1 MGILVFMNL
10 VDETERKVLLQDLKR
25 LDAKKES
32 LTKQLKETN
41 QEIDKLEK
49 KLILCVVP
57 VLNHRKCRCEFAK
70 KCKPSDTFKV
80 EMWKLV

>member
-1 MGILVFMNL
+1 MLRGVFMNL
-10 VDETERKVLLQDLKR
+10 VDETERNVLLQDLKR

-49 KLILCVVP
+49 KLKDLS
-57 VLNHRKCRCEFAK
+57 RK
-70 KCKPSDTFKV
+70 
-80 EMWKLV
+80 

>member
-1 MGILVFMNL
+1 MKTTWCSVTPREGSIPGNYKGVNKEIIMNL
-10 VDETERKVLLQDLKR
+10 IDETERNVLLQDLKR

-49 KLILCVVP
+49 KLKDLS
-57 VLNHRKCRCEFAK
+57 RK
-70 KCKPSDTFKV
+70 
-80 EMWKLV
+80 

>member
-1 MGILVFMNL
+1 MVVFMNKI
-10 VDETERKVLLQDLKR
+10 DETERNVLLQDLKR

-49 KLILCVVP
+49 KLKEMS
-57 VLNHRKCRCEFAK
+57 RK
-70 KCKPSDTFKV
+70 
-80 EMWKLV
+80 